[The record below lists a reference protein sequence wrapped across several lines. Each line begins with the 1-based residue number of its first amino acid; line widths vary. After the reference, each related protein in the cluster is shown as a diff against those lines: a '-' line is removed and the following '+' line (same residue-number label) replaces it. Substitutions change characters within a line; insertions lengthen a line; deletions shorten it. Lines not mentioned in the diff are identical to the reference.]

1 MKKIKIFPAPHVEVR
16 VHVSDQMEKDMRQCQ
31 TKSGVG
37 LKDLDC
43 TLCSWKDVKIPK
55 TGLCELPEIIN
66 KVIGKEA

>member
-16 VHVSDQMEKDMRQCQ
+16 IHVSEQMVEDMRQCQ
-31 TKSGVG
+31 AESVAGV
-37 LKDLDC
+37 KDLDC
-43 TLCSWKDVKIPK
+43 TSCSWKDVKIPK